1 MFLNNDIKKQIE
13 QLSIEEENKKCFDC
27 GAQPA
32 RFVSLNN
39 GIYLCHSC
47 SEEHKKIESGLNI
60 IKSITF
66 EQWNK
71 NQLNIMKKGGNKKLK
86 IFLEENNVD
95 TNMDKNILY
104 NSKIM
109 LYYRNKLKAEAEEK
123 LLLEDI
129 PNKNEF
135 LEPYN
140 TDENEK
146 ENRNMNLNEILYL
159 NKNSNHYQEINEDRI
174 NINNGDNGDQ
184 FIGDQLIDYPKNK
197 ITIDDEQYISA
208 KKNKKLK
215 EKLDNSVLNKESLI
229 DKLNSQEEEKYSSI
243 GSDPNIT
250 SDKNSLFQNS
260 GYFSAVGNL
269 IQKVWNT
276 GVQTTSEVKEK
287 ISEYTIG
294 KGILFLGGKFVDGVV
309 YIGGKIIEKG
319 ADIINSEMARRIV
332 NKAGEGFNYLGQK
345 IGIKKNS
352 EGNSDNKEN
361 NSYIDISDDI
371 KYDNKNYIK
380 NITLS
385 SDIENN
391 YNILNDKSE
400 NLL

>member
-1 MFLNNDIKKQIE
+1 
-13 QLSIEEENKKCFDC
+13 
-27 GAQPA
+27 
-32 RFVSLNN
+32 LNN

-47 SEEHKKIESGLNI
+47 SEEHKKIEAGLNI

-86 IFLEENNVD
+86 LFLEENNVD
-95 TNMDKNILY
+95 TNIDKNILY

-129 PNKNEF
+129 PPKNEF

-140 TDENEK
+140 IDDNEK
-146 ENRNMNLNEILYL
+146 PKKNLDLNEILYL
-159 NKNSNHYQEINEDRI
+159 NKNSNHYNEIKDDRI
-174 NINNGDNGDQ
+174 NINNDNQ
-184 FIGDQLIDYPKNK
+184 FVDDQLIDYPKNK
-197 ITIDDEQYISA
+197 ITIDDEQYIFA

-215 EKLDNSVLNKESLI
+215 EKFENSVLKVKKDSLL
-229 DKLNSQEEEKYSSI
+229 DKSNSEEEEKYTSI
-243 GSDPNIT
+243 GSDSNIT
-250 SDKNSLFQNS
+250 SENNSLFQNS
-260 GYFSAVGNL
+260 GYFSTVGN
-269 IQKVWNT
+269 IVQKVWNT

-287 ISEYTIG
+287 MNEYIIG
-294 KGILFLGGKFVDGVV
+294 RGILYIGGKFVEGVA
-309 YIGGKIIEKG
+309 YIGGKIVEKG
-319 ADIINSEMARRIV
+319 ADIINSEMAKSIV
-332 NKAGEGFNYLGQK
+332 NKAGEGFSYLSQK
-345 IGIKKNS
+345 IGIKKNN
-352 EGNSDNKEN
+352 EGNQQNKEN

-371 KYDNKNYIK
+371 QYDNKNYIK
-380 NITLS
+380 NISLS

>member
-47 SEEHKKIESGLNI
+47 SEEHKKIEAGLNI

-86 IFLEENNVD
+86 LFLEENNVD
-95 TNMDKNILY
+95 TNIDKNILY

-129 PNKNEF
+129 PPKNEF

-140 TDENEK
+140 IDDNEK
-146 ENRNMNLNEILYL
+146 PKKNLDLNEILYL
-159 NKNSNHYQEINEDRI
+159 NKNSNHYDEIKDDRI
-174 NINNGDNGDQ
+174 NINNDNQ
-184 FIGDQLIDYPKNK
+184 FVDDQLIDYPKNK
-197 ITIDDEQYISA
+197 ITIDDEQYIFA

-215 EKLDNSVLNKESLI
+215 EKFENSVLKKDSLL
-229 DKLNSQEEEKYSSI
+229 DKSNSEEEEKYTSI
-243 GSDPNIT
+243 GSDSNIT
-250 SDKNSLFQNS
+250 SENNSLFQNS
-260 GYFSAVGNL
+260 GYFSTVGN
-269 IQKVWNT
+269 IVQKVWNT

-287 ISEYTIG
+287 MNEYIIG
-294 KGILFLGGKFVDGVV
+294 RGILYIGGKFVEGVA
-309 YIGGKIIEKG
+309 YIGGKIVEKG
-319 ADIINSEMARRIV
+319 ADIINSEMAKSIV
-332 NKAGEGFNYLGQK
+332 NKAGEGFSYLSRK
-345 IGIKKNS
+345 IGIKKNN
-352 EGNSDNKEN
+352 EGNQQNKEN

-371 KYDNKNYIK
+371 QYDNKNYIK
-380 NITLS
+380 NISLS

>member
-13 QLSIEEENKKCFDC
+13 QLSIEEENKQCFDC

-47 SEEHKKIESGLNI
+47 SEEHKKIEAGLNI

-86 IFLEENNVD
+86 LFLEENNVD
-95 TNMDKNILY
+95 TNIDKNILY

-129 PNKNEF
+129 PPKNEF

-140 TDENEK
+140 IEDNDK
-146 ENRNMNLNEILYL
+146 PKKNLYLNEILYL
-159 NKNSNHYQEINEDRI
+159 NKNSNHYNEIKEDRI
-174 NINNGDNGDQ
+174 NINNDNQ
-184 FIGDQLIDYPKNK
+184 FVDDQLIDYPKNK
-197 ITIDDEQYISA
+197 ITIDDEQYIFA
-208 KKNKKLK
+208 KKKKKLK
-215 EKLDNSVLNKESLI
+215 EKFENSVLKKDSLL
-229 DKLNSQEEEKYSSI
+229 DKSNSEEEEKYTSI
-243 GSDPNIT
+243 GSDSNIT
-250 SDKNSLFQNS
+250 SENNSLFQNS
-260 GYFSAVGNL
+260 GYFSTVGN
-269 IQKVWNT
+269 IVQKVWNT

-287 ISEYTIG
+287 MNEYIIG
-294 KGILFLGGKFVDGVV
+294 RGILYIGGKFVEGVA
-309 YIGGKIIEKG
+309 YIGGKIVEKG
-319 ADIINSEMARRIV
+319 ADIINSEMAKSIV
-332 NKAGEGFNYLGQK
+332 NKAGEGFSYLSQK
-345 IGIKKNS
+345 IGIKKNN
-352 EGNSDNKEN
+352 EGNQQNKEN

-371 KYDNKNYIK
+371 QYDNKNYIK
-380 NITLS
+380 NISLS

>member
-47 SEEHKKIESGLNI
+47 SEEHKKIEAGLNI

-66 EQWNK
+66 EPWNK

-86 IFLEENNVD
+86 LFLEENDVD
-95 TNMDKNILY
+95 INIDKNILY

-129 PNKNEF
+129 PPKNEF

-140 TDENEK
+140 IDDNEK
-146 ENRNMNLNEILYL
+146 PKKNLDLNEILYL
-159 NKNSNHYQEINEDRI
+159 NKNSNHYNEIKDDRI
-174 NINNGDNGDQ
+174 NINNDNQ
-184 FIGDQLIDYPKNK
+184 FVDDQLIDYPKNK
-197 ITIDDEQYISA
+197 ITIDDEQYIFA

-215 EKLDNSVLNKESLI
+215 EKFENSVLKKDSLL
-229 DKLNSQEEEKYSSI
+229 DKSNSEEKEKYTSI
-243 GSDPNIT
+243 GSDSNII
-250 SDKNSLFQNS
+250 SENNFLFQNS
-260 GYFSAVGNL
+260 GYFSTVGN
-269 IQKVWNT
+269 IVQKVWNT

-287 ISEYTIG
+287 MNEYIIG
-294 KGILFLGGKFVDGVV
+294 RGILYIGGKFVEGVA
-309 YIGGKIIEKG
+309 YIGGKIVEKG
-319 ADIINSEMARRIV
+319 ADIINSEMAKNIV
-332 NKAGEGFNYLGQK
+332 NKAGEGFSYLSQK
-345 IGIKKNS
+345 IGIKKNN
-352 EGNSDNKEN
+352 EGNQQNKEN

-371 KYDNKNYIK
+371 QYNNKNYIK
-380 NITLS
+380 NISLS

>member
-86 IFLEENNVD
+86 LFLEENNVD
-95 TNMDKNILY
+95 MNIDKNILY

-129 PNKNEF
+129 PSKNEF

-140 TDENEK
+140 IDDNEK
-146 ENRNMNLNEILYL
+146 SKKNLDLNEILYL
-159 NKNSNHYQEINEDRI
+159 NKNSNHYDEIKDDRI
-174 NINNGDNGDQ
+174 NINNDNQ
-184 FIGDQLIDYPKNK
+184 FVDDQLIDYPKNK
-197 ITIDDEQYISA
+197 ITIDDEQYIFA

-215 EKLDNSVLNKESLI
+215 EKFENSVLKKDSLL
-229 DKLNSQEEEKYSSI
+229 DKSNSEEEEKYTSI
-243 GSDPNIT
+243 GSDSNIT
-250 SDKNSLFQNS
+250 SENNSLFQNS
-260 GYFSAVGNL
+260 GYFSTVGN
-269 IQKVWNT
+269 IVQKVWNT

-287 ISEYTIG
+287 MNEYIIG
-294 KGILFLGGKFVDGVV
+294 RGILYIGGKFVEGVA
-309 YIGGKIIEKG
+309 YIGGKIVEKG
-319 ADIINSEMARRIV
+319 ADIINSEMAKNIV
-332 NKAGEGFNYLGQK
+332 NKAGEGFSYLSQK
-345 IGIKKNS
+345 IGIKKNN
-352 EGNSDNKEN
+352 EGNQQNKEN

-371 KYDNKNYIK
+371 QYDNKNYIK